1 MSLPAAQVMEV
12 HQDEILTGE
21 AVALDVQPVGFF
33 LRAVG
38 TVIDMIA
45 MVVLLLAFW
54 AGVAWITGS
63 GADVIAI
70 YPMLTIVTIVVMW
83 VLVPT
88 AVETL
93 TRGRSLGRLAV
104 GSRIVRVD
112 GGTAGF
118 RHAFIRALSG
128 VLELWMT
135 LGGIAALVG
144 IFTPRAQR
152 LGDLLA
158 GTYAER
164 TRTPRLPP
172 PTDPL
177 PGVLIEWARIADVRR
192 LPDRVARR
200 AAQFVRGAQSLDP
213 GARTR
218 TAVSLATE
226 LRDYVAPVPN
236 TDPETFVRGVVAIR
250 RDREYRALI
259 GENERVA
266 RLTAGLSTA
275 PRDFPIR

>member
-118 RHAFIRALSG
+118 AMRSFAPCRACSNCG
-128 VLELWMT
+128 
-135 LGGIAALVG
+135 
-144 IFTPRAQR
+144 
-152 LGDLLA
+152 
-158 GTYAER
+158 
-164 TRTPRLPP
+164 
-172 PTDPL
+172 
-177 PGVLIEWARIADVRR
+177 
-192 LPDRVARR
+192 
-200 AAQFVRGAQSLDP
+200 
-213 GARTR
+213 
-218 TAVSLATE
+218 
-226 LRDYVAPVPN
+226 
-236 TDPETFVRGVVAIR
+236 
-250 RDREYRALI
+250 
-259 GENERVA
+259 
-266 RLTAGLSTA
+266 
-275 PRDFPIR
+275 